1 MDETTRLRGSSTCTW
16 RVAPTLTVLVVAA
29 TFVAAS
35 FQVGPMAVQHSA
47 IDSAI
52 QRLKEAV
59 LERKHENDSQEE
71 KNAQAAMAQNLGSG
85 RPSSRII
92 EPNIGP
98 NIEPGQPHS
107 ARTVSQKTE
116 IVSSAGLQAANEAFP
131 SALPFQNLPPSG
143 AAAVCAG
150 LTPELIWDLA
160 AQSEDKASY
169 FERLHRHTTLTGT
182 ASSSEFAGKLSLP
195 AATFVGDSVVREIS
209 QAYQRLSPTSKV
221 NYVSHNGGNSPH
233 MFMFEDLA
241 QAEEYREGLFFA
253 STSSISRGVKD
264 PSGAVQKRP
273 HAAHPKV
280 RGMTRG
286 IPWHRETVGE
296 NA

>member
-59 LERKHENDSQEE
+59 LERKHEKDSQEE

-131 SALPFQNLPPSG
+131 PALPFQNLPPGG

-160 AQSEDKASY
+160 AQSEDNAD
-169 FERLHRHTTLTGT
+169 
-182 ASSSEFAGKLSLP
+182 
-195 AATFVGDSVVREIS
+195 GDGVVVRVRWE
-209 QAYQRLSPTSKV
+209 ALAT
-221 NYVSHNGGNSPH
+221 GGNVCRRFGCPR
-233 MFMFEDLA
+233 D
-241 QAEEYREGLFFA
+241 
-253 STSSISRGVKD
+253 
-264 PSGAVQKRP
+264 
-273 HAAHPKV
+273 
-280 RGMTRG
+280 
-286 IPWHRETVGE
+286 
-296 NA
+296 